1 MGEYWEIP
9 KRDVRL
15 MDLIATGSYCEVWR
29 GRMRKH
35 SDSTDVLRV
44 AVKKI
49 LGMLKYFTFCYHHMS
64 DLIFWINILNQF
76 LINPSLDLN
85 NVQENLIY
93 VNIDCKHTFNMQYI
107 YLHEVYGHKKIRVI
121 LYQRIKVHFCFK

>member
-15 MDLIATGSYCEVWR
+15 MDLKATGSYCEVWR

-93 VNIDCKHTFNMQYI
+93 VNIDCKQSYF
-107 YLHEVYGHKKIRVI
+107 
-121 LYQRIKVHFCFK
+121 